1 VSSISPAEIIAR
13 IERLPI
19 SRWHNELRFL
29 FGGCT
34 FFTAYDI
41 VVIAFVMPTFVEL
54 WHLTPQDIGALLAVG
69 FAGQFVGAGI
79 FGWAGERFGRLG
91 TLKAAVI
98 TLSVFGVACGFARSY
113 DALLVFRFLQGVGLG
128 GEVPIAAI
136 YINELAKAHR
146 RGRFVLLYVNIVA
159 FAFFAASYGSIWIIP
174 HLGWPWMF
182 YLGAFPIVLLV
193 FIARDVPE
201 SPRWL
206 ARRNHLDQADAAM
219 SAIERRVYGANVPPV
234 STAGLAVYVPD
245 EPAKFADLFGGI
257 YRGRTF
263 TVWCL
268 WAIALFTTYGLISW
282 MPSIFRTVYHLS
294 VEKSLRYAAVA
305 NAATCAQAFVTPF
318 LIDRLGRRTMAVV
331 GFSLSAAALLAVS
344 AIAGASAELVMV
356 MAALGSM
363 GAGMVDQL
371 LWVYT
376 PEIYPTRMRSMG
388 AAYASAWGR
397 LASLFT
403 PLLIGAILA
412 VTHSAVTI
420 FYLFA
425 GASIAG
431 ACIVLL
437 FAIEPAGRLLEEVS
451 P

>member
-1 VSSISPAEIIAR
+1 
-13 IERLPI
+13 
-19 SRWHNELRFL
+19 
-29 FGGCT
+29 
-34 FFTAYDI
+34 
-41 VVIAFVMPTFVEL
+41 
-54 WHLTPQDIGALLAVG
+54 
-69 FAGQFVGAGI
+69 
-79 FGWAGERFGRLG
+79 
-91 TLKAAVI
+91 
-98 TLSVFGVACGFARSY
+98 
-113 DALLVFRFLQGVGLG
+113 
-128 GEVPIAAI
+128 
-136 YINELAKAHR
+136 
-146 RGRFVLLYVNIVA
+146 
-159 FAFFAASYGSIWIIP
+159 
-174 HLGWPWMF
+174 
-182 YLGAFPIVLLV
+182 
-193 FIARDVPE
+193 
-201 SPRWL
+201 
-206 ARRNHLDQADAAM
+206 
-219 SAIERRVYGANVPPV
+219 
-234 STAGLAVYVPD
+234 
-245 EPAKFADLFGGI
+245 
-257 YRGRTF
+257 
-263 TVWCL
+263 
-268 WAIALFTTYGLISW
+268 
-282 MPSIFRTVYHLS
+282 
-294 VEKSLRYAAVA
+294 
-305 NAATCAQAFVTPF
+305 
-318 LIDRLGRRTMAVV
+318 
-331 GFSLSAAALLAVS
+331 LLAVS